1 MEFSFEMVIYLLGL
15 AATAGAILARISALE
30 RKVERHNGIVERT
43 FRLEEW
49 RESIETRLDHL
60 ERSDKH

>member
-1 MEFSFEMVIYLLGL
+1 MEFSFEIVVYLLGL

-43 FRLEEW
+43 FRLEDW
-49 RESIETRLDHL
+49 REGVETRLDHL
-60 ERSDKH
+60 ERREKD